1 MCIRD
6 RDGPLDLQQGVVDG
20 ALAVQVLVLGQVADG
35 GSPPQRHA
43 PLVGGQFPDDDF
55 KEGGL
60 AGAVDSDD
68 GCLFMVLQVEGNL
81 L

>member
-1 MCIRD
+1 M
-6 RDGPLDLQQGVVDG
+6 DG

-35 GSPPQRHA
+35 GPFAQGHA
-43 PLVGGQFPDDDF
+43 PLVTGQFPDDDF
-55 KEGGL
+55 EESGL